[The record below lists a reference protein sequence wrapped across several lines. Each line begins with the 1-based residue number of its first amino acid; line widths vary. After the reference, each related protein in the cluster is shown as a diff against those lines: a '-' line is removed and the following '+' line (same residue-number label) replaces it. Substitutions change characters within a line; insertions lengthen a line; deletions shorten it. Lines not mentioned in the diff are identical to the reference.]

1 VNSGAPEGLTVP
13 APHVTPIVLL
23 LNDTNIIWYVNQ
35 LKEDWAA
42 QNVSFELWQTYTT
55 IRDQSRNVGHI
66 ALTNC
71 WTC

>member
-1 VNSGAPEGLTVP
+1 MTDVYNNS
-13 APHVTPIVLL
+13 
-23 LNDTNIIWYVNQ
+23 
-35 LKEDWAA
+35 
-42 QNVSFELWQTYTT
+42 